1 MLAASICFSTGGLL
15 IKLVP
20 WNPLA
25 INGARNLIACMV
37 IGPFDALYLYIKA
50 GKRRDA
56 LKKQR
61 EEQESGKQK
70 ERLRRT

>member
-1 MLAASICFSTGGLL
+1 M
-15 IKLVP
+15 P
-20 WNPLA
+20 WY
-25 INGARNLIACMV
+25 GYVLIACMV

-61 EEQESGKQK
+61 GEQESGKQK